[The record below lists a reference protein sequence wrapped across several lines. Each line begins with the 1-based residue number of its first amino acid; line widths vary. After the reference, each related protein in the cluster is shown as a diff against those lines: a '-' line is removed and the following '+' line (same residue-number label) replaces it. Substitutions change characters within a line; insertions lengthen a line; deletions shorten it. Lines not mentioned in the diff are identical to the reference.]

1 MTEKHFGMVVEED
14 GQLLIA
20 FKPETIQFITS
31 ELSMKDG
38 DVVLIDS
45 IEGDKDQK
53 AILIQKLD
61 QTKKEMELL
70 DE

>member
-31 ELSMKDG
+31 ELSMNDG

-45 IEGDKDQK
+45 IEGEKDQK

-61 QTKKEMELL
+61 
-70 DE
+70 

>member
-31 ELSMKDG
+31 ELSMNDG

-45 IEGDKDQK
+45 VEGEKDQK

-61 QTKKEMELL
+61 
-70 DE
+70 

>member
-61 QTKKEMELL
+61 
-70 DE
+70 

>member
-38 DVVLIDS
+38 DVVLIDR

-61 QTKKEMELL
+61 
-70 DE
+70 